1 MKVEERMGRSTMKS
15 NFTSSVHL
23 ETSTPKQEQ
32 NTWPLSDRL
41 AWALGLSVKPY
52 TKLVAVCLARHAGST
67 TGLAWP
73 GLGLI
78 SQTTGLSRSSVL
90 RGVAELEQGG
100 HLAVTRLKVG
110 KKNAANRY
118 RLPRMGSAVSAP
130 PPSAE
135 VAHNVMVTPPSVCE
149 TPPSVCETP
158 PPSVCV
164 TPEPVRTEPV
174 KEPKQRATVPNQVQA
189 TKSKNRNYCE
199 THKRSW
205 PGHYGEICFLC
216 DRESLELKSGAA
228 SVRAVFRSKGI
239 ITPADDAAYGERQ
252 AAFRAKMFPQR
263 ATDAR
268 TRNIDQERRARKS
281 GGFTSTGGLT

>member
-1 MKVEERMGRSTMKS
+1 MKS
-15 NFTSSVHL
+15 NFTSVQLENSNHL
-23 ETSTPKQEQ
+23 QEQ

-41 AWALGLSVKPY
+41 AWALGLSVKPS
-52 TKLVAVCLARHAGST
+52 TKLVAVAIAKHAGST

-78 SQTTGLSRSSVL
+78 SETTGLSRSSVL
-90 RGVAELEQGG
+90 RGVAELEQGE

-130 PPSAE
+130 PPPS
-135 VAHNVMVTPPSVCE
+135 VSPPNNVMVTPPSVCE
-149 TPPSVCETP
+149 TPPSVCVTL

-174 KEPKQRATVPNQVQA
+174 KEPKQRATLPNQVQA

-205 PGHYGEICFLC
+205 PVKFGEVCFLC
-216 DRESLELKSGAA
+216 DREALRPKSGTE
-228 SVRAVFRSKGI
+228 SVRAVLRGRGA
-239 ITPADDAAYGERQ
+239 ITPEDDADYAARQ
-252 AAFRAKMFPQR
+252 AAFKAKMFPAR

-268 TRNIDQERRARKS
+268 TLTIDKERRARK
-281 GGFTSTGGLT
+281 GGGGC